1 MLLREQRTPPL
12 SRPNFCLSLC
22 PLLFWLC
29 ATATYRHVCIDGQ
42 GVARSAYARTHGG
55 LLLAES
61 NTPSSHV
68 RGDWTVHQHAPD
80 RLTPR
85 AGTGGWEPQWGA
97 FSALRCASTFA
108 WISRSWLTCVTS
120 IGGNESTS
128 QWGWSCGLRWRV
140 AGSPRGGAR
149 VARVCGARVRR

>member
-42 GVARSAYARTHGG
+42 GVARSAYARTYGG

-68 RGDWTVHQHAPD
+68 RGDWTVHQPPPHRHHTESWD
-80 RLTPR
+80 RWL
-85 AGTGGWEPQWGA
+85 GA
-97 FSALRCASTFA
+97 SVGRVQRLEVRLNLC
-108 WISRSWLTCVTS
+108 LDL
-120 IGGNESTS
+120 S
-128 QWGWSCGLRWRV
+128 QLAHLCNQHRWK
-140 AGSPRGGAR
+140 
-149 VARVCGARVRR
+149 